1 MSILVGFMS
10 SLAPSNPAEGSI
22 VVSFLTS
29 AFFSCSTASH
39 YSRSLLRDNIV
50 TAAKFGANDQRSCER
65 STSRSGSMGRDD
77 KDHVVADDTNS
88 SIGVKFTASEPE
100 ALPFTAPD
108 GQWRAMLS
116 SPCSFPVSIFEGV
129 MLNLIKN
136 PNVMSSHL
144 FRADIYYDSD
154 TDSSTLKADEVK
166 TFQSTFTQ
174 HMKPELRPRGIEIQG
189 YEWQRTFVRNL
200 VPRNRQ
206 LDRDMIQTCHI
217 FSRVDRERQGQT
229 RLIIYLPHIDDPT
242 AMPWYHPSV
251 QAVGFSYT
259 SSDTDKST
267 ISIHIRPF
275 ESTPL
280 SALQPRLDRTCLNLL
295 QTIHKHG
302 RGQQAGY
309 QKRVHH
315 DQIIPQQA
323 FQDTYARLKQKYAKS
338 LINDWVEQTDPT
350 KHVFE
355 DLGIAAFLIELWR
368 DMYGASAASDSEVV
382 MTRSEK
388 AAVESTESR
397 PGGELSAHSDHPQ
410 TASAFPGFVDIGC
423 GNGVLTHILISEGY
437 KGWGFDARRRKTWE
451 TFPHAVQSSLEELVL
466 VPSLLST
473 SPDGADTET
482 QGSEQAMN
490 RRFHNG
496 LFESGT
502 FIVSNHADELTP
514 WTPLL
519 GYLNQ
524 SPFIAIP
531 CCSHDLGGSRSR
543 APPTTR
549 ALKSSVTSACAPTSS
564 VPPRS
569 ATLDAAN
576 PKERSNVA
584 ETGSL
589 ARKQG
594 GKKQM
599 PSAYSTLVSYVC
611 SLAEELGF
619 VPEREMLRIPS
630 TRNACVVGRRMASG
644 VQPST
649 RKSMWNENDVGI
661 GDGLRQLNI
670 GDDGAMERVR
680 VVTDLITREL
690 GLPLDEVRKNWIEK
704 ARMIA
709 GKKGDGH

>member
-1 MSILVGFMS
+1 MSGDDNDNVKAVDTTTSVG
-10 SLAPSNPAEGSI
+10 I
-22 VVSFLTS
+22 
-29 AFFSCSTASH
+29 
-39 YSRSLLRDNIV
+39 
-50 TAAKFGANDQRSCER
+50 KF
-65 STSRSGSMGRDD
+65 
-77 KDHVVADDTNS
+77 H
-88 SIGVKFTASEPE
+88 ASEPTT
-100 ALPFTAPD
+100 LPFAAPD
-108 GQWRAMLS
+108 GQWQAILS
-116 SPCSFPVSIFEGV
+116 SPCSFPLSIFEGV

-154 TDSSTLKADEVK
+154 SDSSTLKANGAK

-174 HMKPELRPRGIEIQG
+174 HMKPELRPRLIEIPE

-206 LDRDMIQTCHI
+206 LDKDMIQTCHI
-217 FSRVDRERQGQT
+217 FNRVDKESKSQT
-229 RLIIYLPHIDDPT
+229 TLVIYLPHIEDPET
-242 AMPWYHPSV
+242 MPWYHPSV

-259 SSDTDKST
+259 SSNTDNST
-267 ISIHIRPF
+267 IAIHIRPF

-368 DMYGASAASDSEVV
+368 DMYGVSAASDSEIV

-388 AAVESTESR
+388 AASESVESKTDRESSTQPDR
-397 PGGELSAHSDHPQ
+397 PE
-410 TASAFPGFVDIGC
+410 TASAFPGFIDIGC

-437 KGWGFDARRRKTWE
+437 QGWGFDARRRKTWD
-451 TFPHAVQSSLEELVL
+451 TFPHAAQDLLKELVL
-466 VPSLLST
+466 VPSILNT
-473 SPDGADTET
+473 SHGVSDTEVHGPERAIDR
-482 QGSEQAMN
+482 Q
-490 RRFHNG
+490 FHNG
-496 LFESGT
+496 VFDPGT

-519 GYLNQ
+519 AYLNH

-531 CCSHDLGGSRSR
+531 CCSHDLAGSRSR

-549 ALKSSVTSACAPTSS
+549 ALKSSTTAAPAPTSS
-564 VPPRS
+564 VPSPSAAARDDADASKPRPN
-569 ATLDAAN
+569 A
-576 PKERSNVA
+576 A

-594 GKKQM
+594 GNKHM

-611 SLAEELGF
+611 SLAEETGF

-630 TRNACVVGRRMASG
+630 TRNACVVGRRMANGRSL
-644 VQPST
+644 VEKRAQIET
-649 RKSMWNENDVGI
+649 DQEVEDGI
-661 GDGLRQLNI
+661 RQLDDSD
-670 GDDGAMERVR
+670 DDGRERAR
-680 VVTDLITREL
+680 VVTELTTREL
-690 GLPLDEVRKNWIEK
+690 GLPIDEVRRNWIEK

>member
-1 MSILVGFMS
+1 MS
-10 SLAPSNPAEGSI
+10 S
-22 VVSFLTS
+22 
-29 AFFSCSTASH
+29 
-39 YSRSLLRDNIV
+39 
-50 TAAKFGANDQRSCER
+50 
-65 STSRSGSMGRDD
+65 DD
-77 KDHVVADDTNS
+77 KDRFVADDTRLS
-88 SIGVKFTASEPE
+88 DGSKFVASESS

-108 GQWRAMLS
+108 GQWKAMLS
-116 SPCSFPVSIFEGV
+116 SACSFPLSIFEGV

-154 TDSSTLKADEVK
+154 TDSSTLRADGAK
-166 TFQSTFTQ
+166 TFQSTFAQ
-174 HMKPELRPRGIEIQG
+174 HMKPELRPRLIEIPG

-206 LDRDMIQTCHI
+206 LDKDMIQTCHI
-217 FSRVDRERQGQT
+217 FSRMDKESKSQT
-229 RLIIYLPHIDDPT
+229 TLIIYLPHTDDPET
-242 AMPWYHPSV
+242 MPWYHPSV

-259 SSDTDKST
+259 SSDTDNST
-267 ISIHIRPF
+267 IAIHIRPF

-280 SALQPRLDRTCLNLL
+280 SSLQPRLDRTCLNLL

-368 DMYGASAASDSEVV
+368 DMYGVSAASDSEVV

-388 AAVESTESR
+388 AASVGAHADSKTN
-397 PGGELSAHSDHPQ
+397 GELSPRPDRPE
-410 TASAFPGFVDIGC
+410 TASTFPGFVDIGC

-451 TFPHAVQSSLEELVL
+451 TFPATVQDSLKELVL
-466 VPSLLST
+466 VPSILDPST
-473 SPDGADTET
+473 DVVDVET
-482 QGSEQAMN
+482 YGPERAIN
-490 RRFHNG
+490 HKFHNG
-496 LFESGT
+496 VFEPGT

-531 CCSHDLGGSRSR
+531 CCSHDLAGSRSR

-549 ALKSSVTSACAPTSS
+549 ALKSSPTTAPSPTSS
-564 VPPRS
+564 VPLPS
-569 ATLDAAN
+569 ATVGDGAKSKSK
-576 PKERSNVA
+576 PNVA

-594 GKKQM
+594 GKKVM

-611 SLAEELGF
+611 SLAEECEF

-630 TRNACVVGRRMASG
+630 TRNACVVGRRMVDGRSLIG
-644 VQPST
+644 RTGGEKNGEVEDGMGRLDMSDD
-649 RKSMWNENDVGI
+649 EGI
-661 GDGLRQLNI
+661 
-670 GDDGAMERVR
+670 ERAR
-680 VVTDLITREL
+680 VVTELITREL
-690 GLPLDEVRKNWIEK
+690 GLPIDEVRRNWIEK